1 MDKHQLAKELRQ
13 RQYDKGIIEK
23 RIIDALSDNEI
34 IDAYITCSH
43 CGEKKVNEQDLET
56 AINIAQNANQFF
68 QRCDGFADVRHST
81 TAALRNESSS
91 VAHYH

>member
-1 MDKHQLAKELRQ
+1 MDKHQLAMQLRQ

-43 CGEKKVNEQDLET
+43 CGEKKVSEQDLET

-68 QRCDGFADVRHST
+68 QRCDGFADVRHKEKHSGE
-81 TAALRNESSS
+81 AG
-91 VAHYH
+91 